1 LLRAV
6 ATRTTTGTSRPTR
19 PQLLLLLLELLL
31 LLLLELTLLPL
42 YYGRLQPAEAAC
54 EADNRNMQRG
64 W

>member
-19 PQLLLLLLELLL
+19 PQLLL